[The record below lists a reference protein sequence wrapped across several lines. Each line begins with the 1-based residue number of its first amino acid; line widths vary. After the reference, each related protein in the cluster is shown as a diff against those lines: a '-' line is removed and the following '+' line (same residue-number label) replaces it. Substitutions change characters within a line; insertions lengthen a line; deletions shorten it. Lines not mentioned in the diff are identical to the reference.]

1 MKRARSAL
9 PLTLSLALLLTLAAC
24 DKTPPNLPQAA
35 AAAPATST
43 PATSPYDRVA
53 AAAQGFSTGNMMA
66 ARIVYVLFD
75 AQCPHCGRLW
85 QEAKPLLGQ
94 VRFVWAPVRLLADV
108 SARQGAVI
116 LASKDPVAEMD
127 AHERSLDA
135 KKGGLV
141 PPADIPADALAKVA
155 ANTKLMQE
163 LGVASVPYVVYKH
176 PTTGQPLSFEGAMT
190 TADLKKTFGL

>member
-1 MKRARSAL
+1 MKRVQYAL
-9 PLTLSLALLLTLAAC
+9 ALTLTVLALAAC
-24 DKTPPNLPQAA
+24 DKSPTNTAQAAAAPQAA
-35 AAAPATST
+35 AT
-43 PATSPYDRVA
+43 PASPAASIYDRVA
-53 AAAQGFSTGNMMA
+53 ATAQGFSTGNMMA
-66 ARIVYVLFD
+66 TRVVYVLFD

-94 VRFVWAPVRLLADV
+94 VRFVWAPVRLLAEV
-108 SARQGAVI
+108 SARQGAVM

-127 AHERSLDA
+127 GHERSLDA

-155 ANTKLMQE
+155 ANTKLMKE
-163 LGVASVPYVVYKH
+163 LGVGSVPYVVYKH
-176 PTTGQPLSFEGAMT
+176 PTTGQSLTFEGAMT